1 MADDTN
7 ASPLRILHCFRE
19 PTGGLF
25 RHVRDLVGLQA
36 EKGHAVGIVCDA
48 TTGGP
53 REDALMEELRP
64 KLALGLH
71 RIAMQRRVGLGDAAA
86 AYKTYRIIKKL
97 QPDILHGHG
106 AKGGVY
112 ARLFGSVLRV
122 LRSRVARIYS
132 PHGGS
137 LHFDRKTPRRRR
149 LSDRE
154 VAGPSDRCGDVRLE
168 LRKAYLRR
176 KVGRPYG
183 LHAVIYNGLA
193 EDEFIPIADAAGAS
207 DFLFVGTMRE
217 LKGPDVMIRALARLR
232 DRNQRALTATMV
244 GDGAEKPGFI
254 ALAEELGLSGQIRFL
269 PGMAAREAF
278 ALGRIMVVPSRA
290 EAFPYIVL
298 EALAAGKS
306 VIASNVGGIPEVF
319 GPRSPH
325 WWSRRRRRLRIR
337 CWALRMIPQRFAPR
351 CRTRRGCM
359 SVSACKPWP
368 TRSRRSITRHIPTG
382 QCRKIDGYPHPTIAA
397 KGSEAD
403 TALSTCDRNPPRA
416 AK

>member
-71 RIAMQRRVGLGDAAA
+71 RIAMQRHVGLGDAAA

-137 LHFDRKTPRRRR
+137 LHFDRKTRRGGAVFLIER
-149 LSDRE
+149 LLAPLTDAVMFVSNFEKRIYE
-154 VAGPSDRCGDVRLE
+154 E
-168 LRKAYLRR
+168 

-193 EDEFIPIADAAGAS
+193 EDEFITIADAADAS

-232 DRNQRALTATMV
+232 DRDQRTLTATMV
-244 GDGAEKPGFI
+244 GDGAEKPDFI

-319 GPRSPH
+319 GPRSPALVEPEEEALAH
-325 WWSRRRRRLRIR
+325 KMLGVADDPAAFRAVMPDAARLHE
-337 CWALRMIPQRFAPR
+337 RFSLQTMAHSIETIYYEAHPD
-351 CRTRRGCM
+351 RT
-359 SVSACKPWP
+359 VPE
-368 TRSRRSITRHIPTG
+368 
-382 QCRKIDGYPHPTIAA
+382 D
-397 KGSEAD
+397 
-403 TALSTCDRNPPRA
+403 
-416 AK
+416 

>member
-64 KLALGLH
+64 KLALGFH
-71 RIAMQRRVGLGDAAA
+71 RIAMQRHVGLGDAAA

-137 LHFDRKTPRRRR
+137 LHFDRKTRRGGAVFLIER
-149 LSDRE
+149 LLAPLTDAVMFVSNFEKRIYE
-154 VAGPSDRCGDVRLE
+154 E
-168 LRKAYLRR
+168 

-217 LKGPDVMIRALARLR
+217 LKGPDIMIRALARLR
-232 DRNQRALTATMV
+232 DRDQRALTATMV

-319 GPRSPH
+319 GPRSPALVEPEEEALADKMLGVADDPAAFR
-325 WWSRRRRRLRIR
+325 SAMPDAARLHE
-337 CWALRMIPQRFAPR
+337 RFSLQTMAHSIETIYYEAHPD
-351 CRTRRGCM
+351 RT
-359 SVSACKPWP
+359 VPE
-368 TRSRRSITRHIPTG
+368 
-382 QCRKIDGYPHPTIAA
+382 D
-397 KGSEAD
+397 
-403 TALSTCDRNPPRA
+403 
-416 AK
+416 

>member
-71 RIAMQRRVGLGDAAA
+71 RIAMQRHVGLGDAAA

-137 LHFDRKTPRRRR
+137 LHFDRKTRRGGAVFLIER
-149 LSDRE
+149 LLAPLTDAVMFVSNFEKRIYE
-154 VAGPSDRCGDVRLE
+154 E
-168 LRKAYLRR
+168 

-193 EDEFIPIADAAGAS
+193 EDEFITIADAAGAS

-232 DRNQRALTATMV
+232 DRDQRALTATMV

-319 GPRSPH
+319 GPRSPALVEPEEEALAH
-325 WWSRRRRRLRIR
+325 KMLGVANDPAAFHAAMPDAARLHE
-337 CWALRMIPQRFAPR
+337 RFSLQTMAH
-351 CRTRRGCM
+351 
-359 SVSACKPWP
+359 
-368 TRSRRSITRHIPTG
+368 SIETI
-382 QCRKIDGYPHPTIAA
+382 YYEAHP
-397 KGSEAD
+397 
-403 TALSTCDRNPPRA
+403 DRAVPED
-416 AK
+416 

>member
-71 RIAMQRRVGLGDAAA
+71 RIAMQRQVGLGDAAA

-122 LRSRVARIYS
+122 FRSRVARIYS

-137 LHFDRKTPRRRR
+137 LHFDRKTRRGGAVFLIER
-149 LSDRE
+149 LLAPLTDAVMFVSNFEKRIYE
-154 VAGPSDRCGDVRLE
+154 E
-168 LRKAYLRR
+168 

-193 EDEFIPIADAAGAS
+193 EDEFIPIADTAGAS

-232 DRNQRALTATMV
+232 DRNQRTLTATMV

-319 GPRSPH
+319 GPRSPALVEPEEEALAH
-325 WWSRRRRRLRIR
+325 KMLGVADDPAAFRSAMPDEARLHE
-337 CWALRMIPQRFAPR
+337 RFSLQTMAHSIETIYYEAHPD
-351 CRTRRGCM
+351 RT
-359 SVSACKPWP
+359 VPE
-368 TRSRRSITRHIPTG
+368 
-382 QCRKIDGYPHPTIAA
+382 D
-397 KGSEAD
+397 
-403 TALSTCDRNPPRA
+403 
-416 AK
+416 

>member
-1 MADDTN
+1 M
-7 ASPLRILHCFRE
+7 
-19 PTGGLF
+19 
-25 RHVRDLVGLQA
+25 
-36 EKGHAVGIVCDA
+36 
-48 TTGGP
+48 
-53 REDALMEELRP
+53 
-64 KLALGLH
+64 
-71 RIAMQRRVGLGDAAA
+71 
-86 AYKTYRIIKKL
+86 

-137 LHFDRKTPRRRR
+137 LHFDRKTRRGGAVFLIER
-149 LSDRE
+149 LLAPPLTDAVMFVSNFEKRIYE
-154 VAGPSDRCGDVRLE
+154 E
-168 LRKAYLRR
+168 

-193 EDEFIPIADAAGAS
+193 EDEFMTVADAAGAC

-278 ALGRIMVVPSRA
+278 AWGV
-290 EAFPYIVL
+290 
-298 EALAAGKS
+298 
-306 VIASNVGGIPEVF
+306 
-319 GPRSPH
+319 
-325 WWSRRRRRLRIR
+325 
-337 CWALRMIPQRFAPR
+337 
-351 CRTRRGCM
+351 
-359 SVSACKPWP
+359 
-368 TRSRRSITRHIPTG
+368 
-382 QCRKIDGYPHPTIAA
+382 
-397 KGSEAD
+397 
-403 TALSTCDRNPPRA
+403 
-416 AK
+416 

>member
-71 RIAMQRRVGLGDAAA
+71 RIAMQRHVGLGDAAA

-137 LHFDRKTPRRRR
+137 LHFDRKTRRGGAVFLIEKLLASLTDAVMFVSNFEKRIY
-149 LSDRE
+149 E
-154 VAGPSDRCGDVRLE
+154 E
-168 LRKAYLRR
+168 

-193 EDEFIPIADAAGAS
+193 EDEFMTVADAADAS

-232 DRNQRALTATMV
+232 DRDQRALTATMV
-244 GDGAEKPGFI
+244 GDGAEKSGFI
-254 ALAEELGLSGQIRFL
+254 ALAEELGVSGQIRFL

-319 GPRSPH
+319 GPRSPALVEPEEEALAH
-325 WWSRRRRRLRIR
+325 KMLGVADDPAAFRSAMPDAARLHE
-337 CWALRMIPQRFAPR
+337 RFSLQTMAH
-351 CRTRRGCM
+351 
-359 SVSACKPWP
+359 
-368 TRSRRSITRHIPTG
+368 SIETI
-382 QCRKIDGYPHPTIAA
+382 YYEAHPDLTVL
-397 KGSEAD
+397 ED
-403 TALSTCDRNPPRA
+403 
-416 AK
+416 

>member
-7 ASPLRILHCFRE
+7 VSPLRIVHCFRE

-25 RHVRDLVGLQA
+25 RHVRDLVDLQA
-36 EKGHAVGIVCDA
+36 GKGHAVGIVCDA
-48 TTGGP
+48 STGGP
-53 REDALMEELRP
+53 REDALLEELRP

-71 RIAMQRRVGLGDAAA
+71 RIAMQRHVGLGDAGT
-86 AYKTYRIIKKL
+86 AYKTYRIIKRL

-122 LRSRVARIYS
+122 FRSRVARIYS

-137 LHFDRKTPRRRR
+137 LHFDRKTRRGGAVFLVER
-149 LSDRE
+149 LLAPLTDAVMFVSNFEKRIYE
-154 VAGPSDRCGDVRLE
+154 E
-168 LRKAYLRR
+168 

-183 LHAVIYNGLA
+183 LHAVVYNGLT
-193 EDEFIPIADAAGAS
+193 EGEFIPVADAADAS

-217 LKGPDVMIRALARLR
+217 LKGPDLMIRALARLSTQ
-232 DRNQRALTATMV
+232 NQRDFTATMV

-254 ALAEELGLSGQIRFL
+254 ALADELGVSGQIRFL
-269 PGMAAREAF
+269 PGMAARDAF

-298 EALAAGKS
+298 EALAAGKP

-319 GPRSPH
+319 GPRSP
-325 WWSRRRRRLRIR
+325 
-337 CWALRMIPQRFAPR
+337 ALVEPEDEALAHKML
-351 CRTRRGCM
+351 
-359 SVSACKPWP
+359 SVA
-368 TRSRRSITRHIPTG
+368 
-382 QCRKIDGYPHPTIAA
+382 DGPGAF
-397 KGSEAD
+397 
-403 TALSTCDRNPPRA
+403 RA
-416 AK
+416 AMPDPARLHERFSLQSMAHSIETIYYEAHPDRTVPED

>member
-137 LHFDRKTPRRRR
+137 LHFDRKTRRGGAVFLIER
-149 LSDRE
+149 LLAPLTDAVMFVSNFEKRIYE
-154 VAGPSDRCGDVRLE
+154 E
-168 LRKAYLRR
+168 

-244 GDGAEKPGFI
+244 GRRRGKARLHRPCRRTRPFRANPLSARHGCARGLCPGAYNGGSVTRRSVSLYRSGGARCRKVRHRQQCWRHSRSVWASLP
-254 ALAEELGLSGQIRFL
+254 ALVEPEE
-269 PGMAAREAF
+269 
-278 ALGRIMVVPSRA
+278 
-290 EAFPYIVL
+290 
-298 EALAAGKS
+298 EALAHKMLGVADD
-306 VIASNVGGIPEVF
+306 P
-319 GPRSPH
+319 
-325 WWSRRRRRLRIR
+325 
-337 CWALRMIPQRFAPR
+337 
-351 CRTRRGCM
+351 
-359 SVSACKPWP
+359 
-368 TRSRRSITRHIPTG
+368 
-382 QCRKIDGYPHPTIAA
+382 AA
-397 KGSEAD
+397 F
-403 TALSTCDRNPPRA
+403 RA
-416 AK
+416 AMPDAARLHERFSLQTMAHSIETIYYEAHPDRTVPED

>member
-25 RHVRDLVGLQA
+25 RHVRDLVDLQT

-71 RIAMQRRVGLGDAAA
+71 RIAMQRHVGLGDAAA

-137 LHFDRKTPRRRR
+137 LHFDRKTRRGGAVFLIER
-149 LSDRE
+149 LLAPLTDAVMFVSNFEKRIYE
-154 VAGPSDRCGDVRLE
+154 E
-168 LRKAYLRR
+168 

-193 EDEFIPIADAAGAS
+193 KDEFMTVADAAGAS

-232 DRNQRALTATMV
+232 DRNQRALTATLV

-254 ALAEELGLSGQIRFL
+254 ALAEELGVSGQIRFL

-278 ALGRIMVVPSRA
+278 ALGRVMVVPSRA

-319 GPRSPH
+319 GPRSP
-325 WWSRRRRRLRIR
+325 
-337 CWALRMIPQRFAPR
+337 ALVEPEEEALAHKMLGVADDP
-351 CRTRRGCM
+351 
-359 SVSACKPWP
+359 
-368 TRSRRSITRHIPTG
+368 
-382 QCRKIDGYPHPTIAA
+382 AA
-397 KGSEAD
+397 F
-403 TALSTCDRNPPRA
+403 RA
-416 AK
+416 AMPDAERLYERFSLQTMAHSIETIYYEAHPDRAVPED

>member
-7 ASPLRILHCFRE
+7 VSPLRIVHCFRE

-53 REDALMEELRP
+53 REDALLEELRP

-71 RIAMQRRVGLGDAAA
+71 RIAMQRHVGLGDAAS

-122 LRSRVARIYS
+122 FRSRVARIYS

-137 LHFDRKTPRRRR
+137 LHFDRRTRRGGAVFLVERMLAPVTDAVMFVSNFEKR
-149 LSDRE
+149 IYE
-154 VAGPSDRCGDVRLE
+154 E
-168 LRKAYLRR
+168 

-183 LHAVIYNGLA
+183 LHAVIYNGVA
-193 EDEFIPIADAAGAS
+193 EDEFIPVSEVSDAS

-232 DRNQRALTATMV
+232 DRDKRALTATMV
-244 GDGAEKPGFI
+244 GDGTEKPGFV
-254 ALAEELGLSGQIRFL
+254 ALAEELGVSRQIRFL
-269 PGMAAREAF
+269 PSMAAREAF

-298 EALAAGKS
+298 EALAAGKP

-319 GPRSPH
+319 GPRSP
-325 WWSRRRRRLRIR
+325 
-337 CWALRMIPQRFAPR
+337 ALVEPEEEALAHKML
-351 CRTRRGCM
+351 
-359 SVSACKPWP
+359 SVADDPA
-368 TRSRRSITRHIPTG
+368 TFR
-382 QCRKIDGYPHPTIAA
+382 AA
-397 KGSEAD
+397 MLD
-403 TALSTCDRNPPRA
+403 TARLHERFSLQTMAHSIETIYYEAHPDRTVPED
-416 AK
+416 

>member
-25 RHVRDLVGLQA
+25 RHVRDLVCLQA

-71 RIAMQRRVGLGDAAA
+71 RIAMQRHVGLGDAAA

-137 LHFDRKTPRRRR
+137 LHFDRKTRRGGAVFLIER
-149 LSDRE
+149 LLAPLTDAVMFVSNFEKRIYE
-154 VAGPSDRCGDVRLE
+154 E
-168 LRKAYLRR
+168 

-193 EDEFIPIADAAGAS
+193 EDEFITIADAAGAS

-244 GDGAEKPGFI
+244 GDGAEKSGFI
-254 ALAEELGLSGQIRFL
+254 ALAEELGVSGQICFL

-319 GPRSPH
+319 GPRSP
-325 WWSRRRRRLRIR
+325 
-337 CWALRMIPQRFAPR
+337 ALVEPEEEALAHKMLGVADNP
-351 CRTRRGCM
+351 
-359 SVSACKPWP
+359 
-368 TRSRRSITRHIPTG
+368 
-382 QCRKIDGYPHPTIAA
+382 AA
-397 KGSEAD
+397 F
-403 TALSTCDRNPPRA
+403 RA
-416 AK
+416 AMPDAARLHERFNLQTMAYSIETIYYEAHPDRTVPED

>member
-71 RIAMQRRVGLGDAAA
+71 RIAMQRHVGLGDAAA

-137 LHFDRKTPRRRR
+137 LHFDRKTRRGGAVFLIEKLLAPLTDAVMFVSNFEKRIY
-149 LSDRE
+149 E
-154 VAGPSDRCGDVRLE
+154 E
-168 LRKAYLRR
+168 

-193 EDEFIPIADAAGAS
+193 EDEFMTVADAADAS

-232 DRNQRALTATMV
+232 DRDQRALTATMV
-244 GDGAEKPGFI
+244 GDGAEKSGFI
-254 ALAEELGLSGQIRFL
+254 ALAEELGVSGQIRFL
-269 PGMAAREAF
+269 PGVAAREAF

-319 GPRSPH
+319 GPRSPALVEPEEEALAH
-325 WWSRRRRRLRIR
+325 KMLGVADDPAAFRSAMPDAARLHE
-337 CWALRMIPQRFAPR
+337 RFSLQTMAH
-351 CRTRRGCM
+351 
-359 SVSACKPWP
+359 
-368 TRSRRSITRHIPTG
+368 SIETI
-382 QCRKIDGYPHPTIAA
+382 YYEAHPDLTVL
-397 KGSEAD
+397 ED
-403 TALSTCDRNPPRA
+403 
-416 AK
+416 

>member
-71 RIAMQRRVGLGDAAA
+71 RIAMQRHVGLGDAAA

-137 LHFDRKTPRRRR
+137 LHFDRKTRRGGAVFLIEKLLAPLTDAVMFVSNFEKRIY
-149 LSDRE
+149 E
-154 VAGPSDRCGDVRLE
+154 E
-168 LRKAYLRR
+168 

-193 EDEFIPIADAAGAS
+193 EDEFMTVADAADAS

-232 DRNQRALTATMV
+232 DRDQRALTATMV
-244 GDGAEKPGFI
+244 GDGAEKSGFI
-254 ALAEELGLSGQIRFL
+254 ALAEELGVSGQIRFL

-319 GPRSPH
+319 GPRSPALVEPEEEALAH
-325 WWSRRRRRLRIR
+325 KMLGVADDPAAFRSAMPDAARLHE
-337 CWALRMIPQRFAPR
+337 RFSLQTMAH
-351 CRTRRGCM
+351 
-359 SVSACKPWP
+359 
-368 TRSRRSITRHIPTG
+368 SIETIY
-382 QCRKIDGYPHPTIAA
+382 CEAHPDLTVL
-397 KGSEAD
+397 ED
-403 TALSTCDRNPPRA
+403 
-416 AK
+416 

>member
-1 MADDTN
+1 MADDNN

-71 RIAMQRRVGLGDAAA
+71 RIAMQRHVGLGDAAA

-137 LHFDRKTPRRRR
+137 LHFDRKTRRGGAVFLIER
-149 LSDRE
+149 LLAPLTDAVMF
-154 VAGPSDRCGDVRLE
+154 VANFEKRIYE
-168 LRKAYLRR
+168 E

-193 EDEFIPIADAAGAS
+193 EDEFMTVADAAGAC

-319 GPRSPH
+319 GPRSPALVEPEEEALADKMLGVADDPAAFR
-325 WWSRRRRRLRIR
+325 SAMPDAARLHE
-337 CWALRMIPQRFAPR
+337 RFSLQTMAHSIETIYYEAHPD
-351 CRTRRGCM
+351 RT
-359 SVSACKPWP
+359 VPE
-368 TRSRRSITRHIPTG
+368 
-382 QCRKIDGYPHPTIAA
+382 D
-397 KGSEAD
+397 
-403 TALSTCDRNPPRA
+403 
-416 AK
+416 

>member
-71 RIAMQRRVGLGDAAA
+71 RIAMQRHVGLGDAAA

-137 LHFDRKTPRRRR
+137 LHFDRKTRRGGAVFLIEKLLAPLTDAVMFVSNFEKRIY
-149 LSDRE
+149 E
-154 VAGPSDRCGDVRLE
+154 E
-168 LRKAYLRR
+168 

-193 EDEFIPIADAAGAS
+193 EDEFMTVADAADAS

-232 DRNQRALTATMV
+232 DRDQRALTATMV
-244 GDGAEKPGFI
+244 GDGAEKSGFI
-254 ALAEELGLSGQIRFL
+254 ALAEELGVSGQIRFL

-319 GPRSPH
+319 GPRSPALVEPEEEALAH
-325 WWSRRRRRLRIR
+325 KMLGVADDPAAFRSAMPDAARLHE
-337 CWALRMIPQRFAPR
+337 RFSLQTMAH
-351 CRTRRGCM
+351 
-359 SVSACKPWP
+359 
-368 TRSRRSITRHIPTG
+368 SIETI
-382 QCRKIDGYPHPTIAA
+382 YYEAHPDLTVL
-397 KGSEAD
+397 ED
-403 TALSTCDRNPPRA
+403 
-416 AK
+416 